1 MSAAKFMSW
10 MMVEGMNMEHCGVI
24 LTVKNTRTL
33 RKACLCASLPT
44 TNPKGLAWVLNW
56 EHLG

>member
-1 MSAAKFMSW
+1 MSW